1 MLPPLDPTKTRIWKQ
16 APVCPRIKNEI
27 QSKTAMYKK
36 QKSIKLSNYCNTVK
50 SLDIS
55 PITVD
60 KFNFFPIKFIRT
72 DPILTIQTLN
82 EFKENYSLYV

>member
-36 QKSIKLSNYCNTVK
+36 QKSIKLSNYRNTVK
-50 SLDIS
+50 APDIS
-55 PITVD
+55 PITVN
-60 KFNFFPIKFIRT
+60 KFIFFPIKFIRIN
-72 DPILTIQTLN
+72 PLN
-82 EFKENYSLYV
+82 NPNFK